1 MSKVLK
7 NECFSYSR
15 RLPKH
20 KSQERDFGQ
29 KRRCAS
35 MTLSIGKKPNKRM
48 KGELAKM
55 SDFQWQK
62 Q

>member
-35 MTLSIGKKPNKRM
+35 MTLSIGKKT
-48 KGELAKM
+48 L
-55 SDFQWQK
+55 QK
-62 Q
+62 NER